1 MKVKINGLNVNYI
14 KEVCALED
22 SNQNNN
28 SSSAEISNEPSTKH
42 SPENV
47 VILEGWGT
55 KISTYNVL
63 INSLKTYSN
72 VYCYDMP
79 GFGDT
84 DEPKSSLNLDD
95 YVDLAIK
102 FIESQNLKAVSL
114 IGHSNGA
121 RVIFKM
127 MSKKDLP
134 FKVNK
139 IIIIGG
145 AGLVHKKTFSQNL
158 KIKYF
163 KAGKKFLSLHIIKAL
178 FPNALDNFKN
188 KFGSAD
194 YKSAT
199 PVMRETMVKL
209 INEDIREY
217 LPGIKAPTILIY
229 GENDTATPPAD
240 GEYIREKIPDAG
252 FIKVKYASHYV
263 FLEYPAYVNLIIK
276 TFIESS
282 SSGK

>member
-1 MKVKINGLNVNYI
+1 MKVKINGLNINYI
-14 KEVCALED
+14 KEDCTLES
-22 SNQNNN
+22 SNSNINQ
-28 SSSAEISNEPSTKH
+28 SSKESFEKP

-79 GFGDT
+79 GFGET
-84 DEPKSSLNLDD
+84 DEPKASLNLDD

-127 MSKKDLP
+127 MSKKNLP

-139 IIIIGG
+139 IVIIGG

-178 FPNALDNFKN
+178 FPNALDSFKN

-240 GEYIREKIPDAG
+240 GEYMSKQIPDAG
-252 FIKVKYASHYV
+252 FIKVENASHYV

-276 TFIESS
+276 TFIDGTSS
-282 SSGK
+282 AK